1 MPTMI
6 VMKKIIGIAL
16 YVVVALVLAA
26 GAERRTG
33 PSHPHPTIH
42 VRR

>member
-1 MPTMI
+1 MI

-33 PSHPHPTIH
+33 PGQQHPTIH